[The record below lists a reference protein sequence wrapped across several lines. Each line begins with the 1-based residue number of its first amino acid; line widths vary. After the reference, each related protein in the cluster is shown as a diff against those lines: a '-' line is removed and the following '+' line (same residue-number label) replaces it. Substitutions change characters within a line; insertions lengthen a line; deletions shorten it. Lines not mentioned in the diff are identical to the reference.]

1 MLASATIDVIARAYD
16 AAEKGRH
23 RIRPPSVQ
31 YEGFTVDDAYAV
43 QRRWVALKVAAGNE
57 IKGHKIGLTSRAMQR
72 QANIDEPDY
81 GSLLADMFY
90 SGGAEIPMSRFIQP
104 RLECELGF
112 VIGRRL
118 AGPNCTIFDVLSA
131 TDYVVPAAE
140 IVDGRTHRVDP
151 DTGKPRCVL
160 DSIADNAGN
169 AALIIGGRPFKPM
182 DVDLRWVSVLCH
194 RNNVIEESGVA
205 AAVLNHP
212 ANGVAWLANKLAP
225 FDIALEPGQFILGGS
240 FTGVVEARSGDVF
253 HIDYGP
259 LGTITSRFM

>member
-1 MLASATIDVIARAYD
+1 MLDSKTIDTIARAYD

-31 YEGFTVDDAYAV
+31 YEGFTTEDAYAV
-43 QRRWVALKVAAGNE
+43 QRRWVEIKVAAGNVV
-57 IKGHKIGLTSRAMQR
+57 KGHKIGLTSRAMQR
-72 QANIDEPDY
+72 QVGINEPDY
-81 GSLLADMFY
+81 GALLADMFY
-90 SGGAEIPMSRFIQP
+90 AGGAEIPVSRFIQP

-118 AGPNCTIFDVLSA
+118 TGPNCTIFDVLNA
-131 TDYVVPAAE
+131 TDYIIPAAE

-151 DTGKPRCVL
+151 ETNKPRSVL

-169 AALIIGGRPFKPM
+169 AALIVGGRPIKPM

-212 ANGVAWLANKLAP
+212 ANGVAWLANKLSP
-225 FDIALEPGQFILGGS
+225 FDIALEPGQFVLSGS
-240 FTGVVEARSGDVF
+240 FTGTVEAHAGDVF
-253 HIDYGP
+253 HVDYGP
-259 LGTITSRFM
+259 LGSISSRFV